1 MKNVT
6 FQVVEGVDKGRVFRD
21 MSIPVTIGREEGNIL
36 RLNDERV
43 SRYHAKVQFDNE
55 DVILT
60 DLDSTNGT
68 RVNGHPVHMHV
79 LRIGDQIL
87 VGRCLLIYGDPEE
100 LDELAEAEPSRGD
113 VRETVSVGQEGDN
126 PLDCPSMFHRPPP
139 LPRGMNAIQTAQTSD
154 LLAYLH
160 TELLRGLYG
169 IQGDVE
175 SPDPPPSV
183 TLPTRTWRRL
193 QQLQLH
199 LADYLKRIAEPAE

>member
-1 MKNVT
+1 MGRVT
-6 FQVVEGVDKGRVFRD
+6 FQAVDGLERGQIFEAL
-21 MSIPVTIGREEGNIL
+21 STPVTIGREEDNHI

-43 SRYHAKVQFDNE
+43 SRFHCKVQE
-55 DVILT
+55 HQGQYILT

-79 LRIGDQIL
+79 LRIGDQVL